1 MVDKFDT
8 MMSAITAEE
17 TGFEHGETASEF
29 ALAQI
34 ELLRIR
40 SVRAAMMAEINI
52 ERADPSELKR
62 LRALDRYER
71 YAAHEAHARI
81 SHTLVRSKEQG

>member
-1 MVDKFDT
+1 

-17 TGFEHGETASEF
+17 ACFEQAETASEF

-40 SVRAAMMAEINI
+40 LVRAAIMAEIDIDRLN
-52 ERADPSELKR
+52 PSELKR

-71 YAAHEAHARI
+71 YA
-81 SHTLVRSKEQG
+81 HTRRRRASFKLWCNQKDKAEVRE